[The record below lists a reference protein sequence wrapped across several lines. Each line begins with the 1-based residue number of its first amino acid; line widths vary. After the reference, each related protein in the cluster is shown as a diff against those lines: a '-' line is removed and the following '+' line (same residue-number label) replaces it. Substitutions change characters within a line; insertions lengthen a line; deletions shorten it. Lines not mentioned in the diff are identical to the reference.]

1 MTPARIGRYE
11 ISGELGRGGMAV
23 VYRGIDPV
31 IRRASA
37 LKVVRKADLD
47 ASEAAPILE
56 RFKREA
62 QAAGSLQH
70 PHVVTVYEYGE
81 DEEYAW
87 IAMELVEGRSLRDHL
102 QSGWRPDLSRLPVVL
117 EQVLEAL
124 DYSHNHGVVHRDLKP
139 ANILISS
146 MGDAKI
152 SDFGIARIE
161 RSDLTQQ
168 GEVLGTPFY
177 MAPEQFDGEAC
188 DERTDIYAAGV
199 IVYEVLCG
207 RRPFDGQGGS
217 LLRQI
222 LQEPPPPASTFEPQL
237 PVTIDMVLSRALAKK
252 PQNRYRGARE
262 FLEALRH
269 AFPGSEPSQTGVTRL
284 PQPAPRS
291 GIAANVGALRRAIG
305 AGASAGAG
313 AAPRPAPATP
323 AAPSPP
329 SAPPATTAAPAPAP
343 RARRRPAVLFV
354 DDEERVLNALAFLFR
369 DSYEVETAPG
379 GAQALERL
387 RARRF
392 HVLVSDQRMP
402 EMLGVEL
409 LRQAKELAPGTVRLL
424 LTGYS
429 DLAAIVGSV
438 NESEVFRFVS
448 KPWQEEDLRAT
459 IAEAVDVAIA
469 LEAAAAVPAPAL
481 PANAAVLVLGDASI
495 ARAARELAK
504 HAYKVHE
511 AAAMDEALE
520 LLAAEEIAAMVCDL
534 DMRSGDP
541 AALLRILKKQS
552 PQTQLIAA
560 SGASDSEM
568 IISLINEA
576 RIYRFL
582 KKPVNFALMHATLTA
597 ALGRYARVARS
608 PGLLRA
614 ESAKAGKGSA
624 AEQTILSRLKLLGGR
639 FAAAFRR

>member
-237 PVTIDMVLSRALAKK
+237 PVTIDMVLARALAKK

-262 FLEALRH
+262 FLDALRH

-284 PQPAPRS
+284 PPPAPRT

-305 AGASAGAG
+305 AGAPAAGS
-313 AAPRPAPATP
+313 AAPRPAPAVP
-323 AAPSPP
+323 AAASP
-329 SAPPATTAAPAPAP
+329 PPATTAAPAPAP

-354 DDEERVLNALAFLFR
+354 DDEARVLNALEFLFR

-459 IAEAVDVAIA
+459 IAEAVDVSIA

-511 AAAMDEALE
+511 AAGMDEALE

-614 ESAKAGKGSA
+614 ESAKSGKGSA
-624 AEQTILSRLKLLGGR
+624 AEQTILSRLKSLGGR